1 MYTETCGIR
10 LPARSQADR
19 PITKGS
25 KGHCTAFAVLGEDC
39 GRRFQA
45 ESHLELKNLLV
56 VKALP
61 DVADL
66 KEQVLFEWYERSFLR
81 RHYFD
86 LIAVLNCGHRIAFTV
101 KPERRL
107 NSGKFLAEM
116 RGITSHALEANFCDE
131 VRLVTDRDIDPIH
144 VNNARVLAAVTDAD
158 PTADLIAAKIAEKII
173 GAVSLKDFAL
183 ATGLQAR
190 GYRASLR
197 LIGDRVL
204 TLTSHQNITP
214 QTFVRRMETV
224 Q

>member
-10 LPARSQADR
+10 LPARSQANR
-19 PITKGS
+19 SITKGS
-25 KGHCTAFAVLGEDC
+25 KGHCTAFAVLGKDN

-45 ESHLELKNLLV
+45 ESHLELQNLLV
-56 VKALP
+56 VNALP
-61 DVADL
+61 DLAEL
-66 KEQVLFEWYERSFLR
+66 KEQVLFEWYEKSDLR

-116 RGITSHALEANFCDE
+116 RGITSNALGADFCDE

-144 VNNARVLAAVTDAD
+144 ENNARVLAALTDVD
-158 PTADLIAAKIAEKII
+158 PTADRIASEIAGQIV
-173 GAVSLKDFAL
+173 GAVSLRDFAL

-197 LIGDRVL
+197 LIRDQVL
-204 TLTSHQNITP
+204 SLTSHENITP